1 MRARRAWTLGDDMW
15 LIRWDG
21 FEAYLMAM
29 DLDRT
34 VSSIYQRRHFLKSP
48 EGQERLAKVMLAIA
62 EEDGPDQS
70 GGVL

>member
-1 MRARRAWTLGDDMW
+1 MRVRKAWTLDDDAW

-34 VSSIYQRRHFLKSP
+34 VSAIHQRRHFLKP
-48 EGQERLAKVMLAIA
+48 PKGRERLAKVLLAIM
-62 EEDGPDQS
+62 EDDDAAQLA
-70 GGVL
+70 GV